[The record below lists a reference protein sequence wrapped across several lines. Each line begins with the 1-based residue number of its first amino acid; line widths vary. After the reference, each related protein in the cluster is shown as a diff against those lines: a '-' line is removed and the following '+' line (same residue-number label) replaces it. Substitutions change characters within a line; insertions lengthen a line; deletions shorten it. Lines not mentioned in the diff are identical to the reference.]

1 VNWASRLEIGSNFG
15 GLRVFAGAGKKLRF

>member
-1 VNWASRLEIGSNFG
+1 LEIGSNFG